1 MALST
6 RVWGAGRIMVIGAAL
21 LGTYLLFAAAA
32 LRVAVRSREV
42 PVPDLTGHSLNDAS
56 TLLSDAGLTL
66 KVEERRRIDPKV
78 PSGHVIAQEPR
89 AEVTLRTGR
98 SVRVYVSAGPRATQL
113 PNVVEQ
119 SERGATLML
128 EQNQIKLAG
137 VATIRSARYGLDA
150 VIAQDPPA
158 GAGAAAV
165 ALLVNRGE
173 RGTRYVMP
181 DLIGLNGDRAADV
194 LRGTGFRVSVVGQHP
209 YPGIPA
215 GIVLRQNPQ
224 PGFQVA
230 PGDPIA
236 LEVSR

>member
-6 RVWGAGRIMVIGAAL
+6 RVWGAGRILVIAAAL

-42 PVPDLTGHSLNDAS
+42 PVPDVTGRSLNEAS

-66 KVEERRRIDPKV
+66 RADERRRVDPKV
-78 PSGHVIAQEPR
+78 PAGHVIAQDPGPG
-89 AEVTLRTGR
+89 VNLRTSR
-98 SVRVYVSAGPRATQL
+98 SVRVYVSAGTRATAL
-113 PNVVEQ
+113 PPVVGL
-119 SERGATLML
+119 SERGATLQL
-128 EQNQIKLAG
+128 EQSQIALER
-137 VATIRSARYGLDA
+137 VANIRSAKYALDT
-150 VIAQDPPA
+150 VVAQDPP
-158 GAGAAAV
+158 GGTSSPSV

-181 DLIGLNGDRAADV
+181 DLIGLSGDRAAEL
-194 LRGTGFRVSVVGQHP
+194 LRSTGFRVSVVGQQP
-209 YPGIPA
+209 YPGIPP

-230 PGDPIA
+230 PGEPIA

>member
-1 MALST
+1 MAIT
-6 RVWGAGRIMVIGAAL
+6 NRVWGAGRVLLIGGAL

-42 PVPDLTGHSLNDAS
+42 PVPDLTGRSLNEAS
-56 TLLSDAGLTL
+56 KLLNDAGLTL
-66 KVEERRRIDPKV
+66 RVEERRRVDPKV
-78 PSGHVIAQEPR
+78 PAGHVIAQEPP
-89 AEVTLRTGR
+89 AGVTLRMARG
-98 SVRVYVSAGPRATQL
+98 VRVYVSAGVRASQL
-113 PNVVEQ
+113 PDVAQ
-119 SERGATLML
+119 LSERGATLQL
-128 EQNQIKLAG
+128 DQSQIKVSR
-137 VATIRSARYGLDA
+137 VAEIRSARYALDS
-150 VIAQDPPA
+150 VVAQDPPA
-158 GAGAAAV
+158 AAAAGAV

-181 DLIGLNGDRAADV
+181 DLIGLDGERVAELLRA
-194 LRGTGFRVSVVGQHP
+194 TGFRVSVVGQQP

-230 PGDPIA
+230 PGEPIA

>member
-6 RVWGAGRIMVIGAAL
+6 RVWGAGRVLVIAGAL

-42 PVPDLTGHSLNDAS
+42 PVPNVVGRSLNEAS
-56 TLLSDAGLTL
+56 TLLTDAGLSL
-66 KVEERRRIDPKV
+66 RVDERRRVDPKV
-78 PSGHVIAQEPR
+78 PAGHVIAQDPGPG
-89 AEVTLRTGR
+89 VNLRTSRG
-98 SVRVYVSAGPRATQL
+98 VRVYVSAGARSASVPD
-113 PNVVEQ
+113 VVRQ
-119 SERGATLML
+119 SERSAALQL
-128 EQNQIKLAG
+128 EQNQIKVER
-137 VATIRSARYGLDA
+137 VASIRSARYALDT
-150 VIAQDPPA
+150 VIAQDPP
-158 GAGAAAV
+158 GGAAAPGV

-181 DLIGLNGDRAADV
+181 DLIGLAGDRAAEL
-194 LRGTGFRVSVVGQHP
+194 LRATGFRVSVVGQQP

-230 PGDPIA
+230 PGEPIA

>member
-1 MALST
+1 MAIST
-6 RVWGAGRIMVIGAAL
+6 RVWGAGRLLLIGGAL

-32 LRVAVRSREV
+32 LRVAVRTREV
-42 PVPDLTGHSLNDAS
+42 PVPDLSGRSLNDAR

-66 KVEERRRIDPKV
+66 RVEERRRLDPKV
-78 PSGHVIAQEPR
+78 PSGHVIAQEPSPG
-89 AEVTLRTGR
+89 VTLRTGR
-98 SVRVYVSAGPRATQL
+98 GVRVYVSAGAYASQL
-113 PNVVEQ
+113 PDVVSL
-119 SERGATLML
+119 SERTAALQL
-128 EQNQIKLAG
+128 QQNQIQ
-137 VATIRSARYGLDA
+137 VARVAEIRSGRYALDA
-150 VIAQDPPA
+150 VVAQDPPA
-158 GAGAAAV
+158 AASSASV

-181 DLIGLNGDRAADV
+181 DLIGLDGERAAEL
-194 LRGTGFRVSVVGQHP
+194 LRSTGFRVSVVGQQP

-230 PGDPIA
+230 PGEPIA